1 MSFPRLRAAL
11 VVFVLASAA
20 CTDFDL
26 EKQKLCKQF
35 PERCDAMDDTSGA
48 LNVTVGYSGFMRG
61 CVTVTATDADNASN
75 TRSLDVAIPGKTPG
89 TVSAEVFRKK
99 DWGRMLRVTAQLR
112 ELDCSGPAVGAA
124 QEMKAQVPEEGT
136 LDVAFTVKAVDEDGD
151 GYFSSADA
159 AGVVSGT
166 DCNDRDSAVSPSALE
181 VCNGKDDNCTLGE
194 SDATDK
200 QVWYTDADGDGYG
213 SLRVESC
220 VQPVGAVAV
229 GGDCNDADGQVRPG
243 RTEFRCDGKD
253 DNCNGMSDEDFS
265 VGYDCIDVQ
274 KCVGKTACAA
284 TPSQVVCTRLPGQDP
299 VAWYVDVD
307 GDGSKGQL
315 AGVGCESPVDGGVAQ
330 SEDCDESSVY
340 VRNGLAESCDRLDNN
355 CSGGVDEGCVLP
367 DWATDAGVL
376 GAVDSLKSI
385 ALYDDGQKGWLAGP
399 NKLAHL
405 DGTNPGIKEFTDAS
419 CRKSWNAAWVAQDG
433 RVFVVGEDGWLSTRR
448 PVDGSEQCFTP
459 QVATDKNNTDFNG
472 VFGIDD
478 PVSGPTVYAVA
489 SNGKIYRWS
498 PPYSGAGDLAEV
510 TDVPANLRAIGGLKT
525 VNSLVAVGVSDMDG
539 KARAYRANST
549 GSMWTEESL
558 NAPDTEY
565 VRAVHVLNGQY
576 AYAAGDKGR
585 VFEWIGGAGW
595 HALPQLPIT
604 NGATEAPQVMDVLAF
619 SKNGIYAVTS
629 ANTIEFFNGSA
640 WTTVHAAAQPLRSLD
655 GPRPTRFAAAG
666 EGSTVVNFTAPAP
679 VAP

>member
-48 LNVTVGYSGFMRG
+48 LNVTVGYIGFMRG

-136 LDVAFTVKAVDEDGD
+136 LDVAFTVRAVDEDGD

-166 DCNDRDSAVSPSALE
+166 DCNDRDSAVSPSAFE

-253 DNCNGMSDEDFS
+253 DNCNGMNDEDFGVDS
-265 VGYDCIDVQ
+265 ACEDDL
-274 KCVGKTACAA
+274 KCSGKVACASTPGQTACA
-284 TPSQVVCTRLPGQDP
+284 RLPTENP
-299 VAWYVDVD
+299 VTWFVD
-307 GDGSKGQL
+307 GDGDGYKGQA
-315 AGVGCESPVDGGVAQ
+315 AGVGCRSPVAGGVSQ
-330 SEDCDESSVY
+330 FEDCDESSIY
-340 VRNGLAESCDRLDNN
+340 VRNGLPEACDRLDNN
-355 CSGGVDEGCVLP
+355 CSGGVDEGCAPLTWTTSTYVGGSGDLM
-367 DWATDAGVL
+367 T
-376 GAVDSLKSI
+376 I
-385 ALYDDGQKGWLAGP
+385 ALYDEGRKAWMAGP
-399 NKLAHL
+399 NKLVHF
-405 DGTNPGIKEFTDAS
+405 DSTTGTASYTNAS
-419 CRKSWNAAWVAQDG
+419 CQGNWKAVWVGANG
-433 RVFVVGEDGWLSTRR
+433 RVFVAGDSGKMATRLPDTDPDCFSINVPGASTLALQ
-448 PVDGSEQCFTP
+448 GITGIEQTHSS
-459 QVATDKNNTDFNG
+459 A
-472 VFGIDD
+472 
-478 PVSGPTVYAVA
+478 TVYAVA
-489 SNGKIYRWS
+489 TNGKIFKWKA
-498 PPYSGAGDLAEV
+498 PYNLADSLSEFGAGLQ
-510 TDVPANLRAIGGLKT
+510 NLRAISSAGSED
-525 VNSLVAVGVSDMDG
+525 SLLAVGGDINS
-539 KARAYRANST
+539 KAVAYRYDTASSSWKTDLPVGAYDGFLRGIHVT
-549 GSMWTEESL
+549 GGRFT
-558 NAPDTEY
+558 
-565 VRAVHVLNGQY
+565 
-576 AYAAGDKGR
+576 YAAGDNGLVLKR
-585 VFEWIGGAGW
+585 NGGAW
-595 HALPQLPIT
+595 TSLPTVLESTGKAKAAIQ
-604 NGATEAPQVMDVLAF
+604 DVLAF
-619 SKNGIYAVTS
+619 SEKGIYVATS
-629 ANTIEFFNGSA
+629 EGLIHFYDGFT
-640 WTTVHAAAQPLRSLD
+640 WTTAYSGTVPLYSLD
-655 GPRPTRFAAAG
+655 GSNPARIVAAG
-666 EGSTVVNFTAPAP
+666 ANGTVVNFTAPA
-679 VAP
+679 AP